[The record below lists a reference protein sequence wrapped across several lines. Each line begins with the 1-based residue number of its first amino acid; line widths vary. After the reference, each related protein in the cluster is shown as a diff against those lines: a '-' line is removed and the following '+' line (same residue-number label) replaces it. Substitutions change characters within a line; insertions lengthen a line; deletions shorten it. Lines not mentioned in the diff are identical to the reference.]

1 MSSGVFMGLLESLL
15 FPHSVAVIGA
25 TPKKGKVGYAMLANM
40 RSFDGDVYPVNPNH
54 ERILGMRCYP
64 SVLDAPHCDMAVVV
78 VPARAVPKVIEQC
91 GMAGVK
97 VAVVITAGF
106 KESGVEGLKLERQML
121 EAAKPYALRILG
133 PNCLGVAN
141 PRIGLNATFGATM
154 PEAGNVAVL
163 SQSGALL
170 TSIMDWAQRL
180 RLGFSA
186 VVSLGNKADIN
197 ENDILTM
204 LKDDEK
210 TDVILG
216 YIEGASD
223 GRGLIEVAKGLTR
236 TKPVV
241 FVKGGR
247 TMAGSRAVSSHTGSL
262 AGSDAAYEAA
272 FKQCGIIRAYTL
284 EELFDVALLL
294 SAHPTQ
300 IGNRIGI
307 LTNAGG
313 LGIMASDA
321 CVLYGLELARL
332 SPATIEKLKGML
344 SPAASFYN
352 PVDVLGDAQ
361 PQTYSSAL
369 SVLCDDE
376 GVDAMVCLTSPQAM
390 TDIRAVA
397 RAIAGTQ
404 SKKPILACFVGG
416 IRSEEGVDVLR
427 RENVPTYPYP
437 ERAMFSL
444 GRAATLGSGVEE
456 DDEVVRLDADDASV
470 RALIHRALDT
480 GRTTLG
486 VQDIEVLKAYGIPT
500 APSVLARD
508 VEEALSAAHTIGYPV
523 VLKVVSPQIS
533 HKTDV
538 KGVMTGISDDSELEA
553 AYSTLMAMVERYTR
567 DAVVQGVLVQRMER
581 GMEVILGATEDSQF
595 GRLLMFGLGGVYVEV
610 LKDVAFR
617 VAPIGHSQALKMVR
631 EIKTYPLLAG
641 VRGEKRYDVEA
652 VAESIQ
658 RLSQLMED
666 NPEIVELDINPMI
679 VRHEGEGCVAVDF
692 RATLKGVNER

>member
-40 RSFDGDVYPVNPNH
+40 RSFDGNVYPVNPNH

-262 AGSDAAYEAA
+262 AGSDAAYETA

-332 SPATIEKLKGML
+332 S
-344 SPAASFYN
+344 
-352 PVDVLGDAQ
+352 
-361 PQTYSSAL
+361 
-369 SVLCDDE
+369 
-376 GVDAMVCLTSPQAM
+376 
-390 TDIRAVA
+390 
-397 RAIAGTQ
+397 
-404 SKKPILACFVGG
+404 
-416 IRSEEGVDVLR
+416 
-427 RENVPTYPYP
+427 
-437 ERAMFSL
+437 
-444 GRAATLGSGVEE
+444 
-456 DDEVVRLDADDASV
+456 
-470 RALIHRALDT
+470 
-480 GRTTLG
+480 
-486 VQDIEVLKAYGIPT
+486 
-500 APSVLARD
+500 
-508 VEEALSAAHTIGYPV
+508 
-523 VLKVVSPQIS
+523 
-533 HKTDV
+533 
-538 KGVMTGISDDSELEA
+538 
-553 AYSTLMAMVERYTR
+553 
-567 DAVVQGVLVQRMER
+567 
-581 GMEVILGATEDSQF
+581 
-595 GRLLMFGLGGVYVEV
+595 
-610 LKDVAFR
+610 
-617 VAPIGHSQALKMVR
+617 
-631 EIKTYPLLAG
+631 
-641 VRGEKRYDVEA
+641 
-652 VAESIQ
+652 
-658 RLSQLMED
+658 
-666 NPEIVELDINPMI
+666 
-679 VRHEGEGCVAVDF
+679 
-692 RATLKGVNER
+692 